1 MPPYYDH
8 AFQAT
13 IAHHD
18 VGSERYRYTVAYLPQ
33 AIVAALP
40 LEAHPRLR
48 ISGEVNEHPFEA
60 ALTPVRDAWYI
71 LFSKKTLKAIGA
83 RVGDEVDV
91 RFRVAEQDAVEV
103 PPALRAALDGNA
115 AMAALWAGLTP
126 GKQRSLAYRVGSAKT
141 AATRAKRIAEVFGIM
156 QGKRDLRGNALRI
169 R

>member
-1 MPPYYDH
+1 MSPYYDH

-40 LEAHPRLR
+40 LEAHPRLC
-48 ISGEVNEHPFEA
+48 ISGEVNEYPFEA
-60 ALTPVRDAWYI
+60 TLTPVRDAWYI
-71 LFSKKTLKAIGA
+71 LFSKKTQAIDV
-83 RVGDEVDV
+83 RVGDEVDI
-91 RFRVAEQDAVEV
+91 RFRVADQDAVEV